1 MDIILTEEF
10 NFPLDVV
17 TWDKSKACT
26 GVDPIPKKGETEQ
39 KKGFW
44 ILDKMAEVHNLTQ
57 VIEKITHGKD
67 IIDLVY
73 TNYPLSVLEETNW
86 KEELGPA
93 ANIKNFGR
101 NMEQCIVNATIR
113 ANVPKF
119 KWNRGGRE
127 ETTDQ
132 VLRHKKLNAELESSK
147 LTLTDKETRTPEL
160 HEVNEAIG
168 NKYDELQEIEEQRIS
183 DKVKIKA
190 EDFYSYV

>member
-73 TNYPLSVLEETNW
+73 TNYPLSVFECKTSMLSPQSDHKLVTFHITTNV
-86 KEELGPA
+86 
-93 ANIKNFGR
+93 ANN
-101 NMEQCIVNATIR
+101 QCCQLCDR
-113 ANVPKF
+113 
-119 KWNRGGRE
+119 
-127 ETTDQ
+127 
-132 VLRHKKLNAELESSK
+132 
-147 LTLTDKETRTPEL
+147 
-160 HEVNEAIG
+160 
-168 NKYDELQEIEEQRIS
+168 
-183 DKVKIKA
+183 
-190 EDFYSYV
+190 